1 MADGYNMRVLRI
13 HMSVP
18 GLQELPAGWIW
29 DLGKNAWRYRPD
41 CSCPDRG
48 DMQVESNAPTT
59 FQHRQTVYKYAC
71 RNCLR
76 RYENT
81 VLTTLSDRPG
91 TTKLISLRYFTH
103 TFVVRHL
110 LLYGKPDF
118 DLVPAMNKVL
128 ETRKKSS
135 SKNSLAHRKRNTRPI
150 IQQDLHNRKSS
161 FHSKLK
167 LSTSSSSCS
176 SHIYSLV
183 NPLSRMTSKC

>member
-1 MADGYNMRVLRI
+1 M
-13 HMSVP
+13 
-18 GLQELPAGWIW
+18 LQPHFNI
-29 DLGKNAWRYRPD
+29 DKQFIN
-41 CSCPDRG
+41 
-48 DMQVESNAPTT
+48 
-59 FQHRQTVYKYAC
+59 
-71 RNCLR
+71 
-76 RYENT
+76 
-81 VLTTLSDRPG
+81 RPG

-161 FHSKLK
+161 
-167 LSTSSSSCS
+167 
-176 SHIYSLV
+176 SHI